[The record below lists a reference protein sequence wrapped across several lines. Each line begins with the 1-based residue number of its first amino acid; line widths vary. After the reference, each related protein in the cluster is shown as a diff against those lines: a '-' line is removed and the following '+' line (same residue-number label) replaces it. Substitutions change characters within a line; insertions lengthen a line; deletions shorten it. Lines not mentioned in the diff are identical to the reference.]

1 MTPEEKKLARQA
13 AVKKYNEKNREKQRL
28 YYQEIKEKIKEKN
41 EQKKEQIRQYNVSYY
56 EQNKEREK
64 NRVKQFRLNNPDY
77 VKKYYEQNKEKRN
90 NWYNEK
96 RKNDSLFRLK
106 TNIKASIKNSFKR
119 NSYKKISKT
128 ELILGCTYEEF
139 KQHIESLWEPW
150 MNWDNYGLYNGELNY
165 GWDIDHI
172 IPTSS
177 AATEEE
183 LIKLNHYTNLQPLCS
198 KVNRDIKK
206 NKAD

>member
-13 AVKKYNEKNREKQRL
+13 AVKKYNEKHKEKQRL
-28 YYQEIKEKIKEKN
+28 YYEQNKEKIKQKN
-41 EQKKEQIRQYNVSYY
+41 LQKKEQIHEYNKKYY
-56 EQNKEREK
+56 NENQEAEK

-77 VKKYYEQNKEKRN
+77 VKKYYLETKEKRN
-90 NWYNEK
+90 KAYNNK
-96 RKNDSLFRLK
+96 RKNNPLFRLK

-119 NSYKKISKT
+119 KT
-128 ELILGCTYEEF
+128 FNKLTKTQLILGCSYEEF
-139 KQHIESLWEPW
+139 KQHLENQFESW

-177 AATEEE
+177 AITEDE
-183 LIKLNHYTNLQPLCS
+183 LIKLNHYSNLKPLCS
-198 KVNRDIKK
+198 KVNRDIKR
-206 NKAD
+206 NKVG